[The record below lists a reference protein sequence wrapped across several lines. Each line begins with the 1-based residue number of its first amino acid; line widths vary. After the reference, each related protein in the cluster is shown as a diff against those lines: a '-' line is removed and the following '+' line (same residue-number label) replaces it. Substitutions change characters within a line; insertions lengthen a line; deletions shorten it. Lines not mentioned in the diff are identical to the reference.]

1 MKEGENNPLGSKS
14 IKKLL
19 LQFSIPSV
27 IAMVVNSIYNI
38 VDQIFIQRSSEGS
51 LGNQATTV
59 AFPMITL
66 TLALALLIGNG
77 ASAMASIRMGE
88 KKNEE
93 ANKILGNAFMSIIAV
108 SLFFT
113 IIVLIFF
120 EPFLNLLG
128 ATPDVMPYAKKYVSI
143 VLCGT
148 VFMAIGS
155 GLSGFIRIDGAPRVS
170 MISLVIG
177 CVLNVILDPIFIFA
191 CDMGVSGAAL
201 GTIISQ
207 LVTAIITMWYLL
219 FKGKIIRLNLK
230 KLKLDIKLIMKFCFL
245 GVSSFVTQF
254 ANALVQ
260 ISLNNLLVH
269 YGDLSNVGGNT
280 AQTAMGIVLK
290 TNMLLIGISVGIGT
304 GAQPIL
310 GYNKGAGLYDRVKK
324 TYIYSVVISTTI
336 STIGWIF
343 ISFFPHIV
351 LSIYGNNDPE
361 MIDFAGRA
369 MRIFLGLV
377 CVSGFNIVSSN
388 YFQATGRAGAALIMA
403 MSRQVIALIPLLFI
417 LSYFMGLDGIL
428 YAGLF
433 ADIIAFII
441 GVCFVI
447 TEMKK
452 INRLIKIQFE

>member
-1 MKEGENNPLGSKS
+1 MKEREVNPLGTKS

-38 VDQIFIQRSSEGS
+38 VDQIFIQRSPEGS

-93 ANKILGNAFMSIIAV
+93 ANKILGNAFMAIIAV
-108 SLFFT
+108 SIFFT
-113 IIVLIFF
+113 IVVLIFF
-120 EPFLNLLG
+120 EPFLKLLG
-128 ATPDVMPYAKKYVSI
+128 ATPDVMPYAKRYISI

-177 CVLNVILDPIFIFA
+177 CVLNVILDPIFIFTF
-191 CDMGVSGAAL
+191 DMGVSGAAL

-219 FKGKIIRLNLK
+219 FKGKIIKLDLK
-230 KLKLDIKLIMKFCFL
+230 KLKLDIKLILKFCFL

-269 YGDLSNVGGNT
+269 YGDLSDVGGNT

-343 ISFFPHIV
+343 ISFFPQIV

-361 MIDFAGRA
+361 MIDFACRA

-428 YAGLF
+428 FAGLF
-433 ADIIAFII
+433 ADALSFIV

-447 TEMKK
+447 AEMKK
-452 INRLIKIQFE
+452 INKRIKIQFE